1 RLRIAN
7 QSMEQFVLKRS
18 AILLVDAAGI
28 EYKAVASD
36 EIAKALDRDLVPY
49 AVLGFGGFSAKSVE
63 DANAAMRAD
72 WASKSLPEPA
82 LFGGRDARDG
92 FVFFLAEGG
101 LPDDAE
107 LTLVFEGFLKRDS
120 RTVLV
125 PLQSH

>member
-1 RLRIAN
+1 
-7 QSMEQFVLKRS
+7 MLKRS